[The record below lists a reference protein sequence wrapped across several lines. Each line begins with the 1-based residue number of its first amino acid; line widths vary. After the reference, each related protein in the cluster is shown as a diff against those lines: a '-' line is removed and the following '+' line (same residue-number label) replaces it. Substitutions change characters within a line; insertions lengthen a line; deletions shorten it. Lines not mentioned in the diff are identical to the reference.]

1 VVSLPNNRPGQ
12 AGRLCSCFQTTL
24 PLHTRPHLYCR
35 KNQGQ
40 LLPQLITNWGRDQP
54 AEATA
59 WVKSMVPGTAQKN
72 ARLGLCTDMGSHD
85 PAKVWE
91 MLAKTPGLN

>member
-1 VVSLPNNRPGQ
+1 
-12 AGRLCSCFQTTL
+12 
-24 PLHTRPHLYCR
+24 
-35 KNQGQ
+35 
-40 LLPQLITNWGRDQP
+40 
-54 AEATA
+54 
-59 WVKSMVPGTAQKN
+59 MVPGTAQKN